1 MIMHYY
7 TISPKNPK
15 SFHHSTDMLSVFSA
29 RAPFNN
35 LLRAFRARV
44 FFARPPPATT
54 TIRDPTRFNHHS
66 DKLSEVVAG

>member
-1 MIMHYY
+1 MHYY
-7 TISPKNPK
+7 TISPKNHK

-44 FFARPPPATT
+44 FVRPPAT
-54 TIRDPTRFNHHS
+54 RDPTRFNHHS